1 MAGVQSQEYGTIDR
15 DVVERVTDCQM
26 KELVTIGLFT
36 WLTTERST
44 YWPAPCFLL
53 MLIRFLIDQ
62 RKMHGNAHFNPREKD
77 EYLSQEHRPM
87 PEIAHAQMA
96 QALAT
101 QLARGENRRCS
112 DWKMAHLRSYN
123 DSWLQ

>member
-1 MAGVQSQEYGTIDR
+1 MERNLSNFYNTSLGVGSSPAGVIQFAFRFHQNVSSTSNALQCEHVCSLDVARLRVAGVQSQEYGTIDR

-53 MLIRFLIDQ
+53 MLIRFL
-62 RKMHGNAHFNPREKD
+62 
-77 EYLSQEHRPM
+77 
-87 PEIAHAQMA
+87 
-96 QALAT
+96 
-101 QLARGENRRCS
+101 
-112 DWKMAHLRSYN
+112 
-123 DSWLQ
+123 